1 MFFRTLLC
9 LAIAGASTAAL
20 ADTVW
25 LKNGDRLTG
34 DIKVFDGGKLM
45 LQTEYGGSI
54 AIDMKKVKTLESA
67 LELLIK
73 QGTYDEEVAK
83 TIQASDEG
91 KITLV
96 NGEAPKTVDIA
107 SIQQIIKPKPIITDL
122 VWKGNIDAALDFK
135 RADTDTD
142 DYNIAFKTSARNG
155 RWRQNATGEYN
166 RESQEDVTTTNNF
179 ALDYSVDR
187 FITDKWFWD
196 GRLNYKR
203 DHIEDLARQ
212 RTVGTGPG
220 YQFWDDELGAFSLV
234 GLLNRTDYQ
243 YRDDSKD
250 TFMSA
255 SMRWDYNRFLI
266 GKTFEFFT
274 NGELGKPLSGVAD
287 FSLDS
292 QVGLRYKVTE
302 WASLNVKME
311 KDLVSGGNNG
321 DLNTTRYTAGFGVT
335 W

>member
-9 LAIAGASTAAL
+9 LAIAGASTAAF

-45 LQTEYGGSI
+45 LQTEYGGAI

-67 LELLIK
+67 HELLIK
-73 QGTYDEEVAK
+73 QGTYDEEMAK

-142 DYNIAFKTSARNG
+142 DYNIAFKTSTRSG

-187 FITDKWFWD
+187 FITDKWYWD

-274 NGELGKPLSGVAD
+274 NGEFGKPLSGVAD

-302 WASLNVKME
+302 WASLNLKME